1 MRHCFALLPVLLLA
15 APLCAQSDLAFPQM
29 AVGGNPAYETVL
41 QITNEVEASNP
52 ILISVYQG
60 LLAGA
65 ANGTALPVR
74 FDGGAPTT
82 TNAVTLTPFQEY
94 TTILTGT
101 GATLMNGWVRVQSTI
116 AGGKISGNLIFRQR
130 SGTTVVDS
138 VGSTTPQRFRQAIV
152 QLDTREAGSDAGLAF
167 VNADNSP
174 VVVTLDLFKG
184 QVPAASSLPVTLQ
197 PNQHYAKLLSEMFP
211 GFGNQQ
217 GTLVIEAAPNRA
229 VSCMALRLDGG
240 RLTSIP
246 VRPLGFSFAYSV
258 TSDAGGTLETGF
270 WMFDMVGFNLI
281 GSGKIES
288 PSPAELSEVT
298 GSWIGTNFQFRY
310 RKVFQDG
317 TVGVVVFNGTSA
329 GRESTAGADGKS
341 KAVTGKVTTLG
352 PDGRVI
358 SLNNFTAFHKFGSPP
373 QQ

>member
-1 MRHCFALLPVLLLA
+1 
-15 APLCAQSDLAFPQM
+15 
-29 AVGGNPAYETVL
+29 VG
-41 QITNEVEASNP
+41 
-52 ILISVYQG
+52 
-60 LLAGA
+60 AGA
-65 ANGTALPVR
+65 IHHR
-74 FDGGAPTT
+74 
-82 TNAVTLTPFQEY
+82 
-94 TTILTGT
+94 
-101 GATLMNGWVRVQSTI
+101 R
-116 AGGKISGNLIFRQR
+116 RQDLR
-130 SGTTVVDS
+130 KPHIPAAQRDHGSRLR
-138 VGSTTPQRFRQAIV
+138 GSTTPQRFRQAIV

-184 QVPAASSLPVTLQ
+184 PGSRRILVAGHAATESALCEAPVGDV
-197 PNQHYAKLLSEMFP
+197 P
-211 GFGNQQ
+211 GFENQQ

-358 SLNNFTAFHKFGSPP
+358 SLNNFTAFQQIRLAAAAVAFGRAYRTLTSLLPTLSSRCRTRSPSESEWKP
-373 QQ
+373 SGGSAWRTRFRYGGAPGI